1 MFDTIFR
8 EHRRSRAVTALGIL
22 DTPVDPVFDRF
33 VTDAATAF
41 DAPIAL
47 LSLIHGDR
55 QWFKAQYGPHIE
67 CRERDESFCQFA
79 LNRGAVLEVC
89 DPEND
94 PRFAALPVVIAA
106 PYIRY
111 YIGAPLTM
119 MSGVDV
125 GALCVLDVAARLPA
139 SADQR
144 AYLTGL
150 ARRAAIALEV
160 RSDVL
165 RQGVAP

>member
-1 MFDTIFR
+1 MFDSFFR
-8 EHRRSRAVTALGIL
+8 EHRRSRAVTALGVL
-22 DTPVDPVFDRF
+22 DTPADPIFEQF
-33 VTDAATAF
+33 VSDAATAF

-47 LSLIHGDR
+47 MSLIHGDR
-55 QWFKAQYGPHIE
+55 QWFKAQYGLQVD
-67 CRERDESFCQFA
+67 CRERDESFCDFA
-79 LNRGAVLEVC
+79 LDRRAVLEVC

-119 MSGVDV
+119 LSGVDV
-125 GALCVLDVAARLPA
+125 GALCVLDVARRQPA

-150 ARRAAIALEV
+150 ARCAAIALEA
-160 RSDVL
+160 RTDVL
-165 RQGVAP
+165 RGVAP